1 MTIFEAAAVLRKG
14 GVGVIPTETV
24 YGLAGNALDPH
35 AVRRIFDLKGRPR
48 QNPLIVHLAELDHVE
63 SVAEMPRVPWLRPLL
78 LAFWPGPLSV
88 VLPKRSIVPDITS
101 GGLDTVA
108 VRVPNHPLALELL
121 RQLDFPLAA
130 PSANL
135 YGELSPTSVGQLSPT
150 IASGADFVLD
160 GGPCAVGIES
170 TVVDA
175 TREIPAI
182 LRPGMISAD
191 DIAEAVGIEPAAE
204 LSSIKS
210 PGHADRHYSPIT
222 PLRLVDEI
230 PSGSPGL
237 ALAPNETPNEY
248 AKRLYR
254 DLYQLDQARAEAIYV
269 QRPPE
274 TEAWSA
280 IWDRLRRAATR

>member
-1 MTIFEAAAVLRKG
+1 MTVTEAADLLRKG

-24 YGLAGNALDPH
+24 YGLAGNALDSL

-48 QNPLIVHLAELDHVE
+48 QNPLIVHLASLDDVE
-63 SVAEMPRVPWLRPLL
+63 SVAEMPLVPWLRPLL

-121 RQLDFPLAA
+121 KQLDFPLAA

-135 YGELSPTSVGQLSPT
+135 YGELSPTSVKQLSPT
-150 IASGADFVLD
+150 IVSGADFVLD
-160 GGPCAVGIES
+160 GGPCTVGIES

-175 TREIPAI
+175 TREIPVI

-191 DIAEAVGIEPAAE
+191 DIAKATGIDPASE
-204 LSSIKS
+204 QSNIKS

-222 PLRLVDEI
+222 PLILVDEVPPGI
-230 PSGSPGL
+230 LGL
-237 ALAPNETPNEY
+237 ALGPNEPPADY

-254 DLYQLDQARAEAIYV
+254 ELYQLDHARAEAIFV
-269 QRPPE
+269 QKPPE

>member
-1 MTIFEAAAVLRKG
+1 MTVIEAAEVLRKG

-48 QNPLIVHLAELDHVE
+48 QNPLIVHLAELEHVKT
-63 SVAEMPRVPWLRPLL
+63 VAEIPRVPWLQPLL
-78 LAFWPGPLSV
+78 EAFWPGPLSV
-88 VLPKRSIVPDITS
+88 VLPKRTVVPDITS

-121 RQLDFPLAA
+121 QQLDFPLAA

-150 IASGADFVLD
+150 IAERADFVLD

-175 TREIPAI
+175 TREIPVI
-182 LRPGMISAD
+182 LRPGMISAV
-191 DIAEAVGIEPAAE
+191 DIAEVAGIEPATE

-222 PLRLVDEI
+222 PLVLVDEI
-230 PSGSPGL
+230 PPGTAAL
-237 ALAPNETPNEY
+237 ALEPNESPTEY

-254 DLYQLDQARAEAIYV
+254 DLYRLDQARSEAIYV
-269 QRPPE
+269 QKPPQ